1 MLNICIIWFIVILMC
16 NICKYSFLNDFY
28 YFLVFRYMEGFCEN
42 LEVVNVFKVVVLGW
56 LVNL

>member
-1 MLNICIIWFIVILMC
+1 MC